1 MGRVSGGLPGDGW
14 GMREMKIMNVR
25 IRVVSLAV
33 LMGLSLPVLAQ
44 TILTKPEDVGLSSA
58 KLALIHDALK
68 IQIDAGQIP
77 GAIVLVARDGKVVHF
92 EAQGV
97 TNVGSVEP
105 LQTGNI
111 LGAGSLTKAV
121 VSVAAMMLVE
131 DGKLNLDDPVSKY
144 IPEFGA
150 PRQVRVLKPGSPPAP
165 YSAMPGA
172 AAAAAMAAGKP
183 PVAPPNQWGEPQYE
197 MVPAVRPITVRMLLT
212 HTSGVQIF
220 GIDNAFPLHGPTETL
235 ASFVPKLASVP
246 LEFQPGSRWGY
257 SNNIGFE
264 IIARII
270 EVASGMNLRQFLQQR
285 LFGPLGMNDTDIGV
299 KRASAARAVP
309 YAPGLGVTIAEEVT
323 YFNGSA
329 GLWTTVGDYSLFAR
343 MLANNGS
350 FNGREYLKSETVKQ
364 MASNQ
369 IGPFVIGGYPLW
381 GMSVEGLKFGF
392 GFLNVALPEVE
403 GTRLPAGS
411 FGWNGDGTRL
421 FWVVPEERIAIVSMM
436 PTIGPQAAP
445 LQRTIEAI
453 VMTSIIRP

>member
-1 MGRVSGGLPGDGW
+1 MI
-14 GMREMKIMNVR
+14 EMKNMKVG
-25 IRVVSLAV
+25 IRVVSLAM
-33 LMGLSLPVLAQ
+33 LIGLSLPALAQ
-44 TILTKPEDVGLSSA
+44 TSLSKPESVGLSST

-97 TNVGSVEP
+97 SNIGSAER
-105 LQTGNI
+105 LQTDNI

-121 VSVAAMMLVE
+121 VAVAAMMLVE
-131 DGKLNLDDPVSKY
+131 EGKLNLDDPISKY
-144 IPEFGA
+144 IPELGT

-165 YSAMPGA
+165 YNAMPGPPPA
-172 AAAAAMAAGKP
+172 VTATAPGKP
-183 PVAPPNQWGEPQYE
+183 GAPSDQGGEPQYE
-197 MVPAVRPITVRMLLT
+197 MVPATKPITLRMLLT

-220 GIDNAFPLHGPTETL
+220 GIDNAFPQHGPTDTL
-235 ASFVPKLASVP
+235 ASFVPRLAAVP
-246 LEFQPGSRWGY
+246 LEFQPGTRWGY

-264 IIARII
+264 IIARMI
-270 EVASGMNLRQFLQQR
+270 EVASGMNLRQFLQQQ

-299 KRASAARAVP
+299 KRASVARGVP
-309 YAPGLGVTIAEEVT
+309 YAPGLGVTIAEEVK

-329 GLWTTVGDYSLFAR
+329 GLWTTVRDYSLFAR

-350 FNGREYLKSETVKQ
+350 FNGRQYLKPETVKQ

-369 IGPFVIGGYPLW
+369 IGAFVIGGYPLF
-381 GMSVEGLKFGF
+381 GMPVEGLKFGL
-392 GFLNVALPEVE
+392 GFLNVALPELE
-403 GTRLPAGS
+403 GTHLPAGS

-421 FWVVPEERIAIVSMM
+421 FWVIPEERIAIVSML

-453 VMTSIIRP
+453 VMSSIIRH